1 MSEILTPNAVPTKIT
16 DHTAI
21 KAMLAVYDNKYMGE
35 EIANDVGVDEF
46 ANKITQ
52 IALGENYSR

>member
-1 MSEILTPNAVPTKIT
+1 
-16 DHTAI
+16 
-21 KAMLAVYDNKYMGE
+21 MGE